1 MKSRLLFS
9 VTGMLAALLSIW
21 PDPGRAQEQPA
32 PFKRG
37 INVGDYLAYPQS
49 DTWPIFRGP
58 RAATGEGELR
68 RMAAAGFDFVRLPV
82 EPSPFLDRSPG
93 EVQAMEERL
102 VSFVKLITATGMRV
116 MIAGWARHETTPRWR
131 ASQILERG
139 DNAEF
144 RAYVGF
150 LKRLVVLLRDV
161 PQDQWILEPMNEPQ
175 VTCWRSNGPDW
186 TVLQRDIYNELCTVA
201 PTLTIVLTPG
211 CWSGIRGLK
220 FFDLSGYDS
229 RTLVDV
235 HYYEPHSFTH
245 QGTTWGDDA
254 LKSLA
259 GLSFPPPLTDRQ
271 AATDASARLFQARNA
286 KGGALA
292 FTATLREIDA
302 YIKQS
307 QGIEH
312 TETRMAEVKAWA
324 EQQRISA
331 DRIIIGEFGVYRQP
345 EVAKVADDGSRLR
358 WLEAVRKAAEARGF
372 GWALYAYHSSFGLVP
387 DDATAKWD
395 ESMLPALGLKVP

>member
-1 MKSRLLFS
+1 MNPRLLFA
-9 VTGMLAALLSIW
+9 VGGMLALLIAAW
-21 PDPGRAQEQPA
+21 PASGMAQPA

-49 DTWPIFRGP
+49 DAWPIFRGP
-58 RAATGEGELR
+58 RAATTDDELR
-68 RMAAAGFDFVRLPV
+68 RMAAAGFDFIRLPI

-102 VSFVKLITATGMRV
+102 VTFVKRITAAGMRV
-116 MIAGWARHETTPRWR
+116 MVAGWARHETTPRWR
-131 ASQILERG
+131 PSHILERR

-150 LKRLVVLLRDV
+150 LKRIVVLLRDV
-161 PQDQWILEPMNEPQ
+161 PQDQWIVEPMNEPQ
-175 VTCWRSNGPDW
+175 VACLRTDGPDW
-186 TVLQRDIYNELCTVA
+186 TVLQRDIYNELRAIA

-220 FFDLSGYDS
+220 HLDMSGYDG

-235 HYYEPHSFTH
+235 HYYEPHVFTH
-245 QGTTWGDDA
+245 QGTTWGDET

-259 GLSFPPPLTDRQ
+259 GLSFPPSLTDRQ
-271 AATDASARLFQARNA
+271 VATESSARLFQARGA

-302 YIKQS
+302 YIRQN
-307 QGIEH
+307 QGIDH
-312 TETRMAEVKAWA
+312 TAARMAEVQDWA
-324 EQQRISA
+324 EQQRIGA

-345 EVAKVADDGSRLR
+345 EAAKAADDGSRLR
-358 WLEAVRKAAEARGF
+358 WLEAVRNTAEARGF

-395 ESMLPALGLKVP
+395 EAMLPALGLKVP